1 MSDTLQTRRPAPI
14 SSAIAAAAYAVPGA
28 LAPCDLKLDSNEG
41 RAPAVDVD
49 ALTPTL
55 LARYPKTRE
64 LEAALAAR
72 HGVEPSQVIV
82 TAGADDA
89 LQRLA
94 AALLAPGRELVL
106 PQPTF
111 EMIERYAAAR
121 GATLRE
127 VEWPGGPYPTGDVI
141 AACNEATAMVAV
153 VSPNNPTGAIASLE
167 DLQRVAAAAPQAVV
181 VLDHAYA
188 EFADE
193 DLTRAALGLPN
204 VVVLRT
210 FSKAWGLAGLR
221 VGYAIGAPELI
232 GWLRAAGNPY
242 PTAGPSLAI
251 AGAALETGARQLAGV
266 VGRVREE
273 REDLREVLGE
283 LGWRPSPSQAN
294 FVLARGDDPLWLRDA
309 LAGFGVAIRAFPGR
323 ARLED
328 AVRIT
333 CPGEAQD
340 LGRLVHGLRTTLR
353 PEALLFD
360 LDGVLADVSRS
371 YRSAILQT
379 ATGYGVELAAADIT
393 AAKRAGDANDD
404 WSLTWSLLAAR
415 GIDARLEEVT
425 ERFEA
430 LYQGTADAPG
440 LRANESLILSRER
453 LAELGRVLP
462 LGIVTGRPRA
472 DAERFLTERGVR
484 DLFQVVVCREDAPL
498 KPNPAPLRS
507 ALEALGLERA
517 WYLGD
522 TVDDVRAA
530 RAAGLLPLG
539 VVAPGEDVA
548 STRETLGAAGAA
560 RTLETLETLFAL
572 LP

>member
-1 MSDTLQTRRPAPI
+1 MSETLKTRRPTPTTD
-14 SSAIAAAAYAVPGA
+14 AIASAAYAVPGA

-41 RAPAVDVD
+41 RAPLVDVD
-49 ALTPTL
+49 ALSPLL
-55 LARYPKTRE
+55 LARYPKTLE
-64 LEAALAAR
+64 LEATLAER
-72 HGVEPSQVIV
+72 HGLEPERVIV

-94 AALLAPGRELVL
+94 AALLGPGRELVL

-127 VEWPGGPYPTGDVI
+127 VEWPGGPYPTEEVI
-141 AACNEATAMVAV
+141 AACTEATAMIAV
-153 VSPNNPTGAIASLE
+153 VTPNNPTGAVATLE
-167 DLQRVAAAAPQAVV
+167 DLRRVAEAAPQAVV

-193 DLTRAALGLPN
+193 DLTLAALELPN

-221 VGYAIGAPELI
+221 VGFALGSAEVV

-242 PTAGPSLAI
+242 PTAGPSLAV
-251 AGAALETGARQLAGV
+251 AGAALEGGEAELALV
-266 VGRVREE
+266 VGRVDEE
-273 REDLREVLGE
+273 REVLRGTLAE
-283 LGWRPSPSQAN
+283 LGWQPLASQAN
-294 FVLARGDDPLWLRDA
+294 FVFARGGDSAWLRDA
-309 LAGFGVAIRAFPGR
+309 LAGFGIAIRAFPGR
-323 ARLED
+323 ARLEN

-333 CPGEAQD
+333 CPGDAHD
-340 LGRLVHGLRTTLR
+340 LQRLLHALRTTMQ

-371 YRSAILQT
+371 YRTAILET
-379 ATGYGVELAAADIT
+379 AASFGVELTPADIT

-415 GIDARLEEVT
+415 GVDARLEEVT

-430 LYQGTADAPG
+430 LYQGTEEAPG
-440 LRANESLILSRER
+440 LRANEGLLLSRER
-453 LAELGRVLP
+453 LVELGRALP

-484 DLFQVVVCREDAPL
+484 DLFKVVICREDAPL
-498 KPNPAPLRS
+498 KPNPAPLRV

-530 RAAGLLPLG
+530 RSAGLLPLG
-539 VVAPGEDVA
+539 VVAPGEDA
-548 STRETLGAAGAA
+548 APTRETLGAAGAA
-560 RTLETLETLFAL
+560 RTLETTGALFAL